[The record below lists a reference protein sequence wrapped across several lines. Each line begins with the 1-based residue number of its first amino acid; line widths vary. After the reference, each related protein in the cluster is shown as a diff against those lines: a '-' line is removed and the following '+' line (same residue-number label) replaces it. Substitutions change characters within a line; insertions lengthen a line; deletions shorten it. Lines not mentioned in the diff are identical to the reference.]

1 MSDVP
6 QGGDESAH
14 HDSGYDQ
21 EKSVQRKLSEIFG
34 ENTLSL
40 NNLQKYVTESTY
52 DEIKGVILKQQQLD
66 FSTAED
72 IAEALI
78 KWAMSKGVTHYTHWF
93 HPLTGS
99 TAEKH
104 DAFFKPGI
112 DLEAK
117 NIESL
122 SASQL
127 IKQEPDGSSFP
138 SGGLRVTHAARSYS
152 IWDPSSPASFWK
164 QRMVGRFIFRPS
176 LFLTR
181 VNRLTTR
188 RLCSRPIMP

>member
-1 MSDVP
+1 MSDV
-6 QGGDESAH
+6 QQLGDDSVH

-21 EKSVQRKLSEIFG
+21 EKSVQRKLSEVFG
-34 ENTLSL
+34 ENTFSL
-40 NNLQKYVTESTY
+40 NNLQEYVTESTY
-52 DEIKGVILKQQQLD
+52 DEIKGVILKQQQMD
-66 FSTAED
+66 FSTAEH

-104 DAFFKPGI
+104 DAFFKPSI
-112 DLEAK
+112 DLEAR

-127 IKQEPDGSSFP
+127 VKQEPAQTFE
-138 SGGLRVTHAARSYS
+138 
-152 IWDPSSPASFWK
+152 
-164 QRMVGRFIFRPS
+164 
-176 LFLTR
+176 
-181 VNRLTTR
+181 
-188 RLCSRPIMP
+188 